1 MKIGVF
7 DSGVGG
13 LSVAQAIEEAL
24 PDLTVIYT
32 EDKNHITY
40 GNKTPEE
47 LKKVSLPIIKQLQS
61 DGCELIVIAC
71 NTVTTNLLDDIK
83 QELDVPVIGVE
94 PMVRQ
99 ALEKSKSG
107 IITVCATPAT
117 LKSQR
122 YSYLKKTYAQGK
134 YLIEPDCSNW
144 AYMIETNKI
153 DKNIIKTIVDDSIFQ
168 GSDMIV
174 LGCTHYHWIEQE
186 IKEIADGR
194 AEILYP
200 EQLVIDQIRKI
211 LGLS

>member
-7 DSGVGG
+7 DSGIGG

-24 PDLTVIYT
+24 PDLTVIYA
-32 EDKNHITY
+32 EDENHVTY

-71 NTVTTNLLDDIK
+71 NTITTNLLDDIK
-83 QELDVPVIGVE
+83 QELDIPVIGVE

-153 DKNIIKTIVDDSIFQ
+153 DKNIIKTIVDDSILQ

-186 IKEIADGR
+186 IKEIAGGR
-194 AEILYP
+194 AEILHS

-211 LGLS
+211 LELS